1 VRHRSFW
8 SKEEAKPMSSNSKT
22 ERALESE
29 IAELPTVAEVI
40 AAMGAQRLA
49 SALNVAEQYYLEM
62 AQNCGCADELA
73 RMWVADLMSH
83 LWEQIEQI
91 QQMRKRGSIV
101 ADAPEQEEYSLT
113 DKMITRALRDI
124 AAIINS
130 RRPRA
135 GYNTVVKSLASL
147 VDQSM
152 RCRSR
157 FGSMAKLTAIRLA
170 SSPVISGCSTSS
182 LDMDCLALGAI
193 MDRSRPNLI
202 DNQHQHERR
211 DDQRQQDSEDHQQ
224 ESALASSLQSA
235 PARPRNSAPETA
247 EPPGGTSRSSTLGLS
262 EAPLL
267 RELPFLR
274 SYTLPGLPN
283 ETYLYFEGRPAVVE
297 RRSADAAWSSR

>member
-1 VRHRSFW
+1 MTVFVE
-8 SKEEAKPMSSNSKT
+8 EEAKPMSSNSKT

-40 AAMGAQRLA
+40 AGVGAKRLA

-62 AQNCGCADELA
+62 AQNCGCADEPA

-83 LWEQIEQI
+83 LCEQIQQI

-101 ADAPEQEEYSLT
+101 ADAPQPEEY
-113 DKMITRALRDI
+113 KMVTRALRDI
-124 AAIINS
+124 AQIINL

-135 GYNTVVKSLASL
+135 GSKRVVKSLASL

-152 RCRSR
+152 RYRSR

-170 SSPVISGCSTSS
+170 SCPVISRCSTSS
-182 LDMDCLALGAI
+182 LDMDCRALSTNI
-193 MDRSRPNLI
+193 DRCGLNLI

-211 DDQRQQDSEDHQQ
+211 NDQRQQDSEGHQQ
-224 ESALASSLQSA
+224 ESDLAGSLQSS
-235 PARPRNSAPETA
+235 PARPPNSAPETA
-247 EPPGGTSRSSTLGLS
+247 EPPDGTSRLSALGLS
-262 EAPLL
+262 DAPLL
-267 RELPFLR
+267 QELPFLR